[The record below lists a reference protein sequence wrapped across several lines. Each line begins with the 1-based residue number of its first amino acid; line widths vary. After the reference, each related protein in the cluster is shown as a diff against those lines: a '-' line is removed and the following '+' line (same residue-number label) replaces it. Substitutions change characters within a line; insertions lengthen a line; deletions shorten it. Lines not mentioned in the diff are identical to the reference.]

1 MDGLSVKCRRLTAP
15 RWLCTIETDGA
26 EGRRAALKKK
36 KKKSRVGYQVAAG
49 VMDVFGAAAAALAIV
64 VLLLMLSS
72 LYSWCRQDLAMTFS
86 DLTDNITDAVIMK
99 K

>member
-1 MDGLSVKCRRLTAP
+1 M
-15 RWLCTIETDGA
+15 
-26 EGRRAALKKK
+26 KKK
-36 KKKSRVGYQVAAG
+36 KKKSRIGYRVAAG
-49 VMDVFGAAAAALAIV
+49 VMDVFGAAAASLAIV

-72 LYSWCRQDLAMTFS
+72 LYSWCQRDLAMTFS

>member
-1 MDGLSVKCRRLTAP
+1 M
-15 RWLCTIETDGA
+15 CTIKAERS

-49 VMDVFGAAAAALAIV
+49 VMDVFGAAAASLAIV